1 MKKPPI
7 VEKGIIAGNVYDKYG
22 TGNPLARLLVG
33 RFQRSLGELVTA
45 TGAMDIHE
53 VGCGEGHVSIL
64 LAAPG
69 RRVRGSDF
77 SETII
82 AAARQNAEAR
92 GVHIV
97 FKAAS
102 IYDLSPREDSADL
115 VVCCEVLEH
124 LEDPQRAL
132 SVLAR
137 LANPHLIISV
147 PREPLWRILNVA
159 RGRYIPRLGN
169 TPGHIQHWSKKSFLN
184 FLRPHLKIVKVV
196 TPIPWIMVLARSE
209 TN

>member
-1 MKKPPI
+1 MKKPPM

-22 TGNPLARLLVG
+22 TENPLARLLMG
-33 RFQRSLGELVTA
+33 RFQRCLSELVAA
-45 TGAMDIHE
+45 TGATDIHE
-53 VGCGEGHVSIL
+53 VGCGEGHLSIL

-82 AAARQNAEAR
+82 ATARQNAEAR
-92 GVHIV
+92 GVDIV

-102 IYDLSPREDSADL
+102 IYDLTPREDGADL

-124 LEDPQRAL
+124 LEEPQRAL

-159 RGRYIPRLGN
+159 RGRYLPRLGN

-184 FLRPHLKIVKVV
+184 FLRPHLKIVRVM